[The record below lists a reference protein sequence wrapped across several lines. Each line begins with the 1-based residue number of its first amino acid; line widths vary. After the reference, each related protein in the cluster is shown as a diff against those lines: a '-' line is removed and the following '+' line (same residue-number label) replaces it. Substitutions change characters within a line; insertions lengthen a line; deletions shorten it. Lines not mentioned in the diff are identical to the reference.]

1 MQKTNRRTFLAGS
14 AALVGSAA
22 TSASLAYTR
31 RSDSETDGY
40 ALVARQDR
48 QRILR
53 LASEAMDLQPA
64 TVTAF
69 PSSRSPGGPHDFFS
83 ESDYFWPD
91 PKNPAGPYRERDGQ
105 TNPENFTG
113 HRKAMLALSMVVPQ
127 LTAAWLLTGKTA
139 YADHAIAHLRA
150 WFVAPATRMTPN
162 LEFGQGVRQ
171 GVTGRSYGI
180 IDTLH
185 LVEVARAA
193 TLLQKK
199 ALKAEDNAAIQ
210 SWFAAYLVWMKSSE
224 KGMRERDAANNHS
237 VAWSLQVAEFARL
250 IGDEN
255 TRDELRV
262 RYRTVLLQQ
271 MAGDGS
277 YPRELA
283 RTKPYG
289 YSIFNFDVMAGLC
302 WSLGREA
309 EERWQTPDG
318 RGMCRA
324 AEFLYPFLKNKS
336 AWKYAKDVQHFESWP
351 VRSPGLLFCGLAC
364 GRPEYLNLWKSLDPD
379 PQDPEVIRN
388 FPIRQPLL
396 WMRT

>member
-1 MQKTNRRTFLAGS
+1 MKNMNRRRFLAGS
-14 AALVGSAA
+14 AV
-22 TSASLAYTR
+22 TCASFAYPQTGGA
-31 RSDSETDGY
+31 EKKGY
-40 ALVARQDR
+40 TLVAHQDR
-48 QRILR
+48 QRIFR
-53 LASEAMDLQPA
+53 LASEALQLQPA

-91 PKNPAGPYRERDGQ
+91 PKNPAGPYKERDGQ
-105 TNPENFTG
+105 SNPDNFTG
-113 HRKAMLALSMVVPQ
+113 HRKAMIALSMAVPQ
-127 LTAAWLLTGKTA
+127 LTAAWLLSGEKI

-150 WFVAPATRMTPN
+150 WFVTPATRMTPN

-193 TLLQKK
+193 TLLQNHALSGVDSTAIK
-199 ALKAEDNAAIQ
+199 A
-210 SWFAAYLVWMKSSE
+210 WFTAYLAWMKTSE
-224 KGMRERDAANNHS
+224 KGLRERDAANNHS
-237 VAWSLQVAEFARL
+237 VAWSLQASEFARL
-250 IGDEN
+250 IGDEK

-271 MAGDGS
+271 MAPNGS

-336 AWKYAKDVQHFESWP
+336 TWTYAKDVQHFDSWP

-364 GRPEYLNLWKSLDPD
+364 SRPEYLDLWKSLDPD
-379 PQDPEVIRN
+379 PEDPEIVRN
-388 FPIRQPLL
+388 FPIRQP
-396 WMRT
+396 

>member
-1 MQKTNRRTFLAGS
+1 MEKINRRTFLAGS
-14 AALVGSAA
+14 AA
-22 TSASLAYTR
+22 TCASLAYAQK
-31 RSDSETDGY
+31 SPPETSGY

-48 QRILR
+48 KRILQR
-53 LASEAMDLQPA
+53 AFEALKLQPA
-64 TVTAF
+64 TITAF

-91 PKNPAGPYRERDGQ
+91 PKNPAGPYKERDGQ
-105 TNPENFTG
+105 SNPDNFTG
-113 HRKAMLALSMVVPQ
+113 HRKAMLALSMAVPQ
-127 LTAAWLLTGKTA
+127 LTAAWLLTGKKI
-139 YADHAIAHLRA
+139 YADHALAHLRA
-150 WFVAPATRMTPN
+150 WFVTPETRMTPN

-193 TLLQKK
+193 TLLQNR
-199 ALKAEDNAAIQ
+199 ALTATDSAAIKT
-210 SWFAAYLVWMKSSE
+210 WFTTYLDWMKTSE

-237 VAWSLQVAEFARL
+237 VAWALQASEFARL

-262 RYRTVLLQQ
+262 RYRTLLLQQ
-271 MAGDGS
+271 MAGNGS

-324 AEFLYPFLKNKS
+324 AEFLYPFLKDKS
-336 AWKYAKDVQHFESWP
+336 TWTYAKDVQHFDFWP

-364 GRPEYLNLWKSLDPD
+364 AKPEYLDLWKSLDPD
-379 PQDPEVIRN
+379 PKNPEIIRN

-396 WMRT
+396 WMQNVN